1 MSWKLNIFWKRIISK
16 SYLKN
21 NKNWWTN
28 LKEYHHF
35 GNVTHKS
42 GTPGCSKGRY
52 AYEVHENGPI
62 FKTSHAPC
70 PASSK
75 ISPPFLTFDL
85 VHFQKN
91 PHPSPN
97 DNQSIKRKTGWLFYV
112 RYFLQVGFRFSINS
126 VILSG
131 FPMVLSI

>member
-1 MSWKLNIFWKRIISK
+1 MSWKLKIFWKRIISK

-75 ISPPFLTFDL
+75 ISPPFWRLTLSSFKKIL
-85 VHFQKN
+85 TPLQMIT
-91 PHPSPN
+91 
-97 DNQSIKRKTGWLFYV
+97 NQLKEKLDD
-112 RYFLQVGFRFSINS
+112 YFMLGISFRSAFVS
-126 VILSG
+126 VLTQ
-131 FPMVLSI
+131 

>member
-1 MSWKLNIFWKRIISK
+1 MSWKLKIFWKRIISK

-35 GNVTHKS
+35 GNVAHKS
-42 GTPGCSKGRY
+42 GTQACSKGRY
-52 AYEVHENGPI
+52 AYDVHENGPI

-75 ISPPFLTFDL
+75 ISPPCWRLTLSSFKQIL
-85 VHFQKN
+85 TPLQKIT
-91 PHPSPN
+91 
-97 DNQSIKRKTGWLFYV
+97 NQLKEKMDD
-112 RYFLQVGFRFSINS
+112 YFM
-126 VILSG
+126 LSG
-131 FPMVLSI
+131 ISFRLAFVSVLTQ

>member
-1 MSWKLNIFWKRIISK
+1 MSWKLKIFWKRIISK

-52 AYEVHENGPI
+52 AYDVHENGPI

-70 PASSK
+70 PTSSK
-75 ISPPFLTFDL
+75 ISPPFWRLTLSSFKQIL
-85 VHFQKN
+85 TPLQMIT
-91 PHPSPN
+91 
-97 DNQSIKRKTGWLFYV
+97 NQLKEKMDD
-112 RYFLQVGFRFSINS
+112 YFM
-126 VILSG
+126 LSG
-131 FPMVLSI
+131 ISFRSAFVSVLTQ